1 MKAYFQYARDV
12 LEGKQPAGRLIK
24 KAAERFFDLME
35 DDRYEFKEEKADLV
49 ILFLSKICHYKGRH
63 AGKPFILEP
72 WQTFIIAGIYGFYRK
87 EDGSRLVSF
96 VYIEMARKQ
105 GKSALAAGLCL
116 YHLTGD
122 RESGAEVYLAANS
135 RDQVKLSSWPLC
147 SNFAKSLDPRS
158 RYLGVYRD
166 MVKFDQTKS
175 WLKVLAS
182 DSAKLD
188 GPDPS
193 MFLLDEYHEAKDTKV
208 KDVLQSGQG
217 YRENPM
223 GIIITT
229 AGFNKLGPCYKL
241 RATCVEILEGLKEDD
256 TTFAAIYS
264 LDEDDDWKD
273 ETCWIKSNP
282 NLGVTVK
289 LSYVRNQVQKA
300 INSPS
305 EEVGVRTKTI
315 NQWCDSENIWIPD
328 HYILSAS
335 KDIRIEDYAGCD
347 CYAGIDLSSTS
358 DLTCAAFLFLKGGR
372 YAFKVFFYLPEAALK
387 EKRYSILYGEW
398 RRMGFLKVTPG
409 NVVDYDYILN
419 DLWEVAQI
427 VNIIS
432 VAYDSWNATQFTINA
447 QDRGLPMT
455 EFSQALGNFNRPTKE
470 FERLMLSGLVD
481 LDNNEIIRFCFRN
494 VVMARDRNG
503 NTKPSKQFEDKKIDG
518 VIGILEALGAYL
530 LSPRYDY
537 SV

>member
-1 MKAYFQYARDV
+1 MKSYLQYAQDV
-12 LEGKQPAGRLIK
+12 LEGRQPAGRLIK
-24 KAAERFFDLME
+24 KAAERFFNLME
-35 DDRYEFKEEKADLV
+35 DERYEFKEEKADRV
-49 ILFLSKICHYKGRH
+49 VLFLSKLHHYKGRH

-87 EDGSRLVSF
+87 EDESRLVSF

-122 RESGAEVYLAANS
+122 GESGAEVYLAANS
-135 RDQVKLSSWPLC
+135 RDQAKLSSWPLC

-158 RYLGVYRD
+158 KYLEVYRD
-166 MVKFDQTKS
+166 MVKFDQAKS

-193 MFLLDEYHEAKDTKV
+193 MFLLDEYHEAKDTRV

-223 GIIITT
+223 GMIITT

-241 RATCVEILEGLKEDD
+241 RTMCVEILEGLKEDD

-273 ETCWIKSNP
+273 EACWIKSNP

-358 DLTCAAFLFLKGGR
+358 DLTCAAFLFLKGGH
-372 YAFKVFFYLPEAALK
+372 YAFKVFFFLPEAALK
-387 EKRYSILYGEW
+387 EKRHSILYGEW

-419 DLWEVAQI
+419 DLCGVAQI

-432 VAYDSWNATQFTINA
+432 IAYDSWNATQFTINA